1 MVEATGLGEDRW
13 QHCRET
19 AIALGSGRLMNIA
32 RYGRGGKL
40 AKGFAFTSKAN
51 CRGEEEADGRIE

>member
-32 RYGRGGKL
+32 LFGSRYEGGRRGL
-40 AKGFAFTSKAN
+40 SLHFVEAN
-51 CRGEEEADGRIE
+51 